1 MYSSA
6 GQHRRTFLNGYGGMM
21 SALATHEDANLILK
35 LYDLRRE
42 PVMREARKFVGGL
55 NITSADQIV
64 ALYMD
69 FASEQNAYLRQAT
82 SFWEMAAS
90 LVLHGALN
98 EGLFLDNAGELF
110 FIYAKFHPYIA
121 EIREKL
127 QAPGFLAH
135 SEKLIHRSPEAQD
148 RLRSMLERQRMM
160 AQRRAEA
167 QK

>member
-1 MYSSA
+1 
-6 GQHRRTFLNGYGGMM
+6 M

-42 PVMREARKFVGGL
+42 PVMREARNFIASL
-55 NITSADQIV
+55 DFNSADQIV

-69 FASEQNAYLRQAT
+69 FGSQQNAYLRQAT
-82 SFWEMAAS
+82 TFWEMAAS
-90 LVLHGALN
+90 LVLHGALH

-127 QAPGFLAH
+127 KAPAFLAH
-135 SEKLIHRSPEAQD
+135 SEKLIHRSPEAQE
-148 RLRSMLERQRMM
+148 RLRGMLERQKLM
-160 AQRRAEA
+160 AQRRSEA
-167 QK
+167 RK

>member
-1 MYSSA
+1 
-6 GQHRRTFLNGYGGMM
+6 M

-42 PVMREARKFVGGL
+42 PMMREARKFVAGL
-55 NITSADQIV
+55 NVTSGDQIV
-64 ALYMD
+64 ALFMD
-69 FASEQNAYLRQAT
+69 STSQQNAYLRQAT

-90 LVLHGALN
+90 LVLHGALH

-110 FIYAKFHPYIA
+110 FIYAKFHPHIA

-127 QAPGFLAH
+127 KAPGFLAH
-135 SEKLIHRSPEAQD
+135 SEKLIHHSSEAQE
-148 RLRSMLERQRMM
+148 RLRAMLERQKLM
-160 AQRRAEA
+160 AQRRVEA